1 VSIPLKITTESN
13 DHTHTI
19 TNPGTG
25 FTDPAADGHKHGLIK
40 GCNTC
45 AKIRAKLHIE
55 TLPTT
60 FVSGHLHFFNS
71 GSLVR

>member
-1 VSIPLKITTESN
+1 MIAKGITTEN
-13 DHTHTI
+13 ADHTHTI

-25 FTDPAADGHKHGLIK
+25 FTDPAGDGHIHGLVK

-45 AKIRAKLHIE
+45 AKMRAALHIE

-60 FVSGHLHFFNS
+60 FVKGHLHFFNS
-71 GSLVR
+71 SSLTP

>member
-1 VSIPLKITTESN
+1 MVALRVTSDSN

-19 TNPGTG
+19 LNPGTG
-25 FTDPAADGHKHGLIK
+25 FTDPAPDGHKHGLIK

-60 FVSGHLHFFNS
+60 FVNGHLHFFNS
-71 GSLVR
+71 GSLNK

>member
-1 VSIPLKITTESN
+1 MIPLNTTSESN

-19 TNPGTG
+19 SRPGSG
-25 FTDPAADGHKHGLIK
+25 FTDQAADGHKHGLVR

-45 AKIRAKLHIE
+45 AKLRAALKIE

-60 FVSGHLHFFNS
+60 FVNGHLHFFNS
-71 GSLVR
+71 GSLNK